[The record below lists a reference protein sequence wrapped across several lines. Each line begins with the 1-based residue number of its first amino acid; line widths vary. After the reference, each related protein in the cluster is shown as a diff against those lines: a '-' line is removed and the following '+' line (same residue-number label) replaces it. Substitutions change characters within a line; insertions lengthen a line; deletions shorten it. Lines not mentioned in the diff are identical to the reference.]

1 MENMARHR
9 IIGFDREMKSFT
21 DWLADADAKTSI
33 FSISGIGGIGKTTLL
48 LQMAS
53 TARQVSVRSLWL
65 DGRGG
70 LATSG
75 AFLAGL
81 EMSLATEF
89 GRTRDRD
96 TALLPYIASEL
107 SLQPTVLLM
116 DNCEEIERLEGW
128 LFSSFLPELKT
139 ARVLFVC
146 ASRSGLPL
154 KWQTNPEWKSQLRR
168 FPLRLF
174 TREEVYD
181 YLGSSGLPVELQREI
196 AEKTEGHPLSLALTV
211 DMLLS
216 ESADERDVWRE
227 VPAVLSA
234 EFLREAASPSLYRA
248 LTALSLL
255 PAADE
260 ALLNRLLDKPLE
272 GADYYQL
279 TALSFVRDTMDG
291 ISLHQVVARIIRED
305 FGHRTPEQFEAVR
318 HQAFVLLAER
328 FHSVDQRMQMRLSA
342 HILELYREC
351 LPSAHAYANFSS
363 SLKPGEQK
371 PFEQEDL
378 PDLQRLMKA
387 SILGS
392 DWQSELVDPDNYP
405 ALLDEIAD
413 QFPEGIFV
421 VRDEKGVPL
430 AFCAGLWL
438 HALSMPSLER
448 YAPGCRQMLGE
459 EASSLHQLPP
469 EAADTIF
476 VLLSAVNSEH
486 SLYRPEEL
494 GALLMQQWLVHM
506 TRGLRGILAAADP
519 QLDALLSVL
528 GFQACGKVTGFAGI
542 ELTTWELD
550 FRHTAFDQWIQR
562 IIRQTETAAVPSAH
576 TWENEHR
583 PSIERSEMKQM
594 LERLF
599 DMDELE
605 ELPVMRRFRWGGL
618 QVRTIIQEI
627 LADARQ
633 AGPLTAMEK
642 EILIAGYLRKD
653 RNKSELAASFHMS
666 RATFYRHM
674 RLAEQHLAYVLG
686 DRLRQTVGRH
696 YKNA

>member
-21 DWLADADAKTSI
+21 DWLADAEAKTSI

-81 EMSLATEF
+81 EMSLATEY

-116 DNCEEIERLEGW
+116 DNCEEIEGLEGW

-146 ASRSGLPL
+146 ASRNGLPL
-154 KWQTNPEWKSQLRR
+154 WQTNPEWKSQLRR

-181 YLGSSGLPVELQREI
+181 YLGSSGLSAKLQREI
-196 AEKTEGHPLSLALTV
+196 AEKTDGHPLSLALTV

-216 ESADERDVWRE
+216 ESADEWDVWRE

-255 PAADE
+255 PAANE

-279 TALSFVRDTMDG
+279 TALSFVRDTLDG
-291 ISLHQVVARIIRED
+291 ISLHQVVARILRED
-305 FGHRTPEQFEAVR
+305 FARRTPEQFEAVR

-342 HILELYREC
+342 HILELYREF

-421 VRDEKGVPL
+421 VRDEKGGPL

-438 HALSMPSLER
+438 HALSMPLLER

-519 QLDALLSVL
+519 QLNALLSVL

-576 TWENEHR
+576 PRENGHR
-583 PSIERSEMKQM
+583 PSIERSEMKEM

-599 DMDELE
+599 ALDKLE
-605 ELPVMRRFRWGGL
+605 ELPVMRRFRWSGL

-686 DRLRQTVGRH
+686 DRLRQAGG
-696 YKNA
+696 ASL

>member
-9 IIGFDREMKSFT
+9 IIGFDREMMSFT
-21 DWLADADAKTSI
+21 DWLTDARAKTSI

-48 LQMAS
+48 LQMAR
-53 TARQVSVRSLWL
+53 TARQFSVRSLWL

-70 LATSG
+70 LTTSG
-75 AFLAGL
+75 SFLASL
-81 EMSLATEF
+81 EMSLATEY

-96 TALLPYIASEL
+96 AALLSYIASEL
-107 SLQPTVLLM
+107 SLVPTVLLI

-128 LFSSFLPELKT
+128 LFSSFLPELKS

-146 ASRSGLPL
+146 ASRNGLPL
-154 KWQTNPEWKSQLRR
+154 QWQTNPEWKSRLRR

-196 AEKTEGHPLSLALTV
+196 AQKTDGHPLSLALTV
-211 DMLLS
+211 DMLFS
-216 ESADERDVWRE
+216 ESAEERDVWRE

-234 EFLREAASPSLYRA
+234 EFLREAASPNLYRA

-291 ISLHQVVARIIRED
+291 ISLHQVVARILRED
-305 FGHRTPEQFEAVR
+305 FARRTPEQFEAVR
-318 HQAFVLLAER
+318 HRAFVLLAER

-342 HILELYREC
+342 HILELYREF

-371 PFEQEDL
+371 PFQLEDL
-378 PDLQRLMKA
+378 PDLQRFMKA

-392 DWQSELVDPDNYP
+392 DWQSELVEPADYP
-405 ALLDEIAD
+405 ALLDGIAAR
-413 QFPEGIFV
+413 FPEGIFV
-421 VRDEKGVPL
+421 VRDEKGRPL

-438 HALSMPSLER
+438 HALSMPLLER

-459 EASSLHQLPP
+459 EAFSLHELPL

-519 QLDALLSVL
+519 QLNALLSVL

-550 FRHTAFDQWIQR
+550 FRQSAFDQWIQR
-562 IIRQTETAAVPSAH
+562 IIRQTETAAAQPALPR
-576 TWENEHR
+576 ENDHR
-583 PSIERSEMKQM
+583 LSIERNEMKQM

-599 DMDELE
+599 ELDKLE
-605 ELPVMRRFRWGGL
+605 ELPVMRRFCWSGM
-618 QVRTIIQEI
+618 QVRATIQEI
-627 LADARQ
+627 LADTHQ

-686 DRLRQTVGRH
+686 DRLRQTEGDSL
-696 YKNA
+696 